1 MSGHLIN
8 VALSAL
14 GHSDIRALRI
24 REKDEGF
31 RMLKNFLKG
40 VFILVDIH
48 GDAIPAPNS
57 RKKKIIDI
65 ISYTALDQYTFIK
78 DGLVTTVKV
87 CSSL

>member
-8 VALSAL
+8 VALNAL
-14 GHSDIRALRI
+14 GHSDIRALRM

-48 GDAIPAPNS
+48 GDMMPAPNS
-57 RKKKIIDI
+57 RKKKIMDI
-65 ISYTALDQYTFIK
+65 ISYAALDQYTFVK
-78 DGLVTTVKV
+78 DGSVTTVKV
-87 CSSL
+87 CGSV